1 MLFLQPPFYRF
12 MKKIYQFIFFKLMGW
27 NIAGSIN
34 PELKKCVMIVI
45 PHTSWMDFVIGVFA
59 RGSIGL
65 QMHFVA
71 KKELFRFP
79 FGAYFRWMGGA
90 PLNRQK
96 NENKVDA
103 IAALFNE
110 REVFRLAIAPEG
122 TRKRVE
128 VLKTG
133 FYYIALKA
141 NVPVVAVAF
150 DYGKKEVKIAEP
162 YFVTGDKEKDFAV
175 LEANYKGVT
184 GYIKE
189 NSYKN

>member
-1 MLFLQPPFYRF
+1 
-12 MKKIYQFIFFKLMGW
+12 MKKIYQFIFFKLLGW
-27 NIAGSIN
+27 RIN
-34 PELKKCVMIVI
+34 GFMQPELKKCVIIVV

-65 QMHFVA
+65 KMHFVA
-71 KKELFRFP
+71 KKELFGFP

-90 PLNRQK
+90 PLNRNK

-103 IAALFNE
+103 IAGIFKE
-110 REVFRLAIAPEG
+110 WDVFRLAIAPEG

-128 VLKTG
+128 EWKTG

-150 DYGKKEVKIAEP
+150 DYSCKEIKIAQP
-162 YFVTGDKEKDFAV
+162 YSLTDDKEEDFRV
-175 LEANYKGVT
+175 LESHYKNVIGFKPE
-184 GYIKE
+184 Y
-189 NSYKN
+189 SYKND

>member
-1 MLFLQPPFYRF
+1 MQPE
-12 MKKIYQFIFFKLMGW
+12 I
-27 NIAGSIN
+27 
-34 PELKKCVMIVI
+34 KKCVIIVV

-65 QMHFVA
+65 DIHFVA
-71 KKELFRFP
+71 KKELFKFP

-103 IAALFNE
+103 ITSIFKKHD
-110 REVFRLAIAPEG
+110 VFRLAIAPEG

-128 VLKTG
+128 EWKTG

-141 NVPVVAVAF
+141 DVPVVAVAF
-150 DYGKKEVKIAEP
+150 DYSKKEIKIAPP
-162 YFVTGDKEKDFAV
+162 YYLTGNKDEDFKV
-175 LEANYKGVT
+175 LESHYKGVT
-184 GYIKE
+184 GYIPE
-189 NSYKN
+189 YSYKND